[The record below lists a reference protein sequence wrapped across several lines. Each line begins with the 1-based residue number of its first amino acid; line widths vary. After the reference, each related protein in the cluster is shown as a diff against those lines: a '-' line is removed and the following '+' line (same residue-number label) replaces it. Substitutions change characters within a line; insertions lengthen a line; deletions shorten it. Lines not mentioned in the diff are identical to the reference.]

1 MAEKKYKYINYK
13 NVQEFIAKK
22 NNEILF
28 EAFLLLDRYVEFIL
42 LEACE
47 RAKANK
53 RKRILPHDF
62 PFMFD
67 VLTKLL
73 YAKEVKQEQEQKQT
87 EQENI
92 KKIDEATSQ

>member
-1 MAEKKYKYINYK
+1 MTKKYKYINYK
-13 NVQEFIAKK
+13 NVQEFIAKR
-22 NNEILF
+22 NCEILF
-28 EAFLLLDRYVEFIL
+28 EAFLLLDKYVEFVL

-73 YAKEVKQEQEQKQT
+73 YAKEVSSEQN
-87 EQENI
+87 NI
-92 KKIDEATSQ
+92 KKTEESTSQ